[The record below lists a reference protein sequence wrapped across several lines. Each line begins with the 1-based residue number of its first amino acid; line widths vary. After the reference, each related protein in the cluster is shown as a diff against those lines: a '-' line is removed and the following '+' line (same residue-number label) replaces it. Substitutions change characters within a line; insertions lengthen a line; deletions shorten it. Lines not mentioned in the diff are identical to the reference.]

1 MKNLRIK
8 DTINILG
15 TGIGASLLVFLIIQV
30 GFAQTLVDFVL
41 DHISDDFAL
50 SLIIFG
56 LLSIAFIASISTS
69 ILSTQFISE
78 LSVLYASFLAYYA
91 TFISLIIISYVFMF
105 LKFRSVFSKVHG
117 FEIILI
123 FPQVIIAFALYVGEI
138 IVLFIISMV
147 LYYLFFILFLDKF
160 YIVKV
165 QVK

>member
-1 MKNLRIK
+1 MK

-41 DHISDDFAL
+41 DHISDDFTL

-56 LLSIAFIASISTS
+56 LLSIAFIASIGTS
-69 ILSTQFISE
+69 ILLTQFLSE
-78 LSVLYASFLAYYA
+78 LSVLYASSLAYYA
-91 TFISLIIISYVFMF
+91 SFISLIIISYIFMF
-105 LKFRSVFSKVHG
+105 LKFRSVFSMVHG
-117 FEIILI
+117 FEIMLI
-123 FPQVIIAFALYVGEI
+123 FPQVIITFGLYVLGNI

>member
-1 MKNLRIK
+1 MK
-8 DTINILG
+8 DTLNILG

-30 GFAQTLVDFVL
+30 GFAQTLDDFVL
-41 DHISDDFAL
+41 DHISDDYAL

-56 LLSIAFIASISTS
+56 LLSIAFIASIAAG
-69 ILSTQFISE
+69 ILLPQFISE

-91 TFISLIIISYVFMF
+91 SFVFLIFISYSFMF
-105 LKFRSVFSKVHG
+105 LQFKYVFSQVHG

-123 FPQVIIAFALYVGEI
+123 FPQVIIAFALYVLGEI
-138 IVLFIISMV
+138 IALFIISMV
-147 LYYLFFILFLDKF
+147 SYYLFFILFLDKF

>member
-1 MKNLRIK
+1 MK

-15 TGIGASLLVFLIIQV
+15 SGIGASLLVFLIIQV

-41 DHISDDFAL
+41 DHISDDFTL

-56 LLSIAFIASISTS
+56 LLSIAFIASIGTS
-69 ILSTQFISE
+69 ILLTQFLSE
-78 LSVLYASFLAYYA
+78 LSVLYASSLAYYA
-91 TFISLIIISYVFMF
+91 SFISLIIISYIFMF
-105 LKFRSVFSKVHG
+105 LKFRSVFSMVHG
-117 FEIILI
+117 FEIMLI
-123 FPQVIIAFALYVGEI
+123 FPQVIITFGLYVLGNI

>member
-1 MKNLRIK
+1 MK

-41 DHISDDFAL
+41 DHISDDFTL

-56 LLSIAFIASISTS
+56 LLSIAFIASIGTS
-69 ILSTQFISE
+69 ILLTQFLSE
-78 LSVLYASFLAYYA
+78 LSVLYASSLAYYA
-91 TFISLIIISYVFMF
+91 SFISLIIISYIFMF
-105 LKFRSVFSKVHG
+105 LKFRSVFSMVHG
-117 FEIILI
+117 FEIMLI
-123 FPQVIIAFALYVGEI
+123 FPQVIITFGLYVLGNI

-165 QVK
+165 